1 MPVLKISQIEFE
13 MQLILEVTFRLD
25 EIDPIAQQILEKLR
39 HKVVIFEAEMG
50 SGKTTLIK
58 SLLKTMGTTEV
69 VSSPTFSLVNEYE
82 TRDKTAY
89 HFDLYRI
96 KSTAEAIDAGFLHY
110 LEEDARL
117 FIEWPDKIM
126 QLLPAHY
133 HLIHL
138 EVLDDLTRKLSLWTV

>member
-1 MPVLKISQIEFE
+1 MPALKISQIEFK
-13 MQLILEVTFRLD
+13 MQQNFDVTFRLD
-25 EIDPIAQQILEKLR
+25 EIEQVAHQISKMLQ
-39 HKVVIFEAEMG
+39 HQVVIFEAEMG

-126 QLLPAHY
+126 QLLPANY
-133 HLIHL
+133 HLIRL
-138 EVLDDLTRKLSLWTV
+138 EVLDDLTRRLSLWTV